1 MELVR
6 IPIIELDK
14 VWSLVEKDIRNALA
28 YSGQLNDSDFVYETA
43 KEDKFQIWVIWDKNQ
58 KKQMINILV

>member
-6 IPIIELDK
+6 IPIEELDK
-14 VWSLVEKDIRNALA
+14 VWSLVEKDIKNALA

-43 KEDKFQIWVIWDKNQ
+43 KEDKFQIWVIWDKNS
-58 KKQMINILV
+58 KENN

>member
-6 IPIIELDK
+6 IPIVELDK
-14 VWSLVEKDIRNALA
+14 VWSLVEKDIKNALA

-58 KKQMINILV
+58 KKTN